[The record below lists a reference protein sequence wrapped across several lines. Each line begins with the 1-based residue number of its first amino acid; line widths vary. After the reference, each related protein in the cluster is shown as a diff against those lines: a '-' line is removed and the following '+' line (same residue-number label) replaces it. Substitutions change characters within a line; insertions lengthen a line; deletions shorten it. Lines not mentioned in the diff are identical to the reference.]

1 MRKALVFEAER
12 TGYGIDQIGRP
23 MTVGE
28 LREFLED
35 YDDDT
40 LFILSHDNG
49 YTFGSIRDDEA
60 SDWSE
65 DEDGEWQRVGGYEG
79 DRW

>member
-1 MRKALVFEAER
+1 MKALVFEAER
-12 TGYGIDQIGRP
+12 TGYGIDQIGHP

-79 DRW
+79 EW

>member
-79 DRW
+79 EW